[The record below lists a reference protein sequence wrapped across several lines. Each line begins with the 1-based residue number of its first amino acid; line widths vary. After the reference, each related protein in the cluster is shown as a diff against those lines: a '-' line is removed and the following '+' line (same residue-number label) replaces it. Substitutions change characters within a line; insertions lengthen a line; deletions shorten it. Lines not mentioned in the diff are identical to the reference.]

1 MQDLDKFKNEMNL
14 SGKNV
19 YVGHRYKPK
28 MFGEWDNS
36 QIYEPLS
43 IVQYQGTS
51 YTSRQYVPVGVEIT
65 NEEYWAVTG
74 NYNAQVEQYRQE
86 VRNMQEEVSSKAD
99 KLFVDDALN
108 NINNELNLLTT
119 YLSNFSRDVD
129 DVDDTG
135 KIKKALKHANDN
147 LNTLVIDESI
157 EVSESITIPSNIKKI
172 IGVNKPVITIK
183 TDGNSTG
190 LVITCHSDLDILGL
204 IFDGENITRN
214 IIMIENSKNIKIIG
228 SEVRNAFSDLFG
240 SNGVYI
246 HNSENVTIEGNY
258 IHDIK
263 SFENGIVGDT
273 LGAARGVYM
282 VDVINTVVKLNNF
295 EEIGGF
301 EDGDGVHVQS
311 QIENNS
317 TIIEH
322 NTFLKVT
329 KRAIKLQAKHN
340 IVKDNYI
347 ESFYVGANDSP
358 LAGISDY
365 GADNVIINNTIKFL
379 RGATGIRLANEVKN
393 SVVKNNVISIDETGV
408 YRTETTRTS
417 QSSCILL
424 DRVDNVK
431 IHENELITKGRKI
444 YSTSKNNDVEIKDNI
459 FHEGISNYIEV
470 RDFEGLT
477 ISDNTFKTDV
487 DVIPYQIIQITNVDT
502 CLLTNNTFY
511 PATNYFR
518 LFGTVKSVVILP
530 NIFIENNPS
539 NRYRLT
545 DITIGLD
552 DVKIVG
558 DYETGISTIPAG
570 NSTFTFNH
578 SLGRL
583 PKSVIITPKSLTGVE
598 YTANGTTISTVLMNL
613 SEVSSDDFEFYWRVE

>member
-14 SGKNV
+14 SGQNV

-28 MFGEWDNS
+28 MFGEWDNTK
-36 QIYEPLS
+36 IYEPLS
-43 IVQYQGTS
+43 IVQYQGNS
-51 YTSRQYVPVGVEIT
+51 FTSRQYVPVGIEIT

-86 VRNMQEEVSSKAD
+86 VRNMQDEVSSKAD

-119 YLSNFSRDVD
+119 SLSNFSRDVD

-183 TDGNSTG
+183 TDGNSNG
-190 LVITCHSDLDILGL
+190 LVITGNRDLDIFGL

-246 HNSENVTIEGNY
+246 INSENVTIEGNY

-282 VDVINTVVKLNNF
+282 VDVINTVVKLNTF
-295 EEIGGF
+295 EDIGGF

-340 IVKDNYI
+340 IVRDNYI
-347 ESFYVGANDSP
+347 ESSYVGANDSP

-379 RGATGIRLANEVKN
+379 RGSTGIRLANEVKN
-393 SVVKNNVISIDETGV
+393 SVVKNNVISIDEIGA
-408 YRTETTRTS
+408 YRLETTRTS

-424 DRVDNVK
+424 DMVDNVK
-431 IHENELITKGRKI
+431 IHENELKTKGRKI

-459 FHEGISNYIEV
+459 FHEGVSNYIEV

-511 PATNYFR
+511 TATNYFR

-530 NIFIENNPS
+530 NIFIENKPS

-545 DITIGLD
+545 DITSGLD

-558 DYETGISTIPAG
+558 DYETGTSTIPAG
-570 NSTFTFNH
+570 KSTFTFNH